1 MKKKRL
7 IHPKLEVSQV
17 TLVVKNT
24 PANAGDAR
32 GMGLIPESGRS
43 SGVGNSNPLQYSCL
57 GNPMDRET
65 WQAMRSKG
73 AGHD

>member
-1 MKKKRL
+1 M
-7 IHPKLEVSQV
+7 

-43 SGVGNSNPLQYSCL
+43 SGVGNSNPLQYSYL
-57 GNPMDRET
+57 ENSMDR
-65 WQAMRSKG
+65 G
-73 AGHD
+73 AWPMGYGESHTLSN